1 MKEEKMKPALL
12 VIDIQKDFFGI
23 DNITARSLR
32 DAIVVINNAIGLF
45 REKGFPVVS
54 VQHID
59 DEDGLVP
66 GTDGF
71 DLPSELNIKSGDIHI
86 HKTYRNA
93 FNKTQLE
100 AELKKRD
107 VDLLIITGFCA
118 ENCVL
123 STYRGAEDLDF
134 KPMMLIGSLAS
145 GDLENIGFV
154 ENISERLSFKALKY
168 LLESIG

>member
-1 MKEEKMKPALL
+1 MKPALL

-32 DAIVVINNAIGLF
+32 DAIVMINHAIKLF

-54 VQHID
+54 VQHVD
-59 DEDGLVP
+59 EEDGLVP
-66 GTDGF
+66 GLDGF
-71 DLPSELNIKSGDIHI
+71 DLPDELDIKPGDIHI

-100 AELKKRD
+100 AALKKQD
-107 VDLLIITGFCA
+107 VDLLVITGFCA

-134 KPMMLIGSLAS
+134 KPMILIGALAS
-145 GDLENIGFV
+145 GNLENIDLV
-154 ENISERLSFKALKY
+154 ERISERLSYKVLKY
-168 LLESIG
+168 QLESIN